1 MPTTRYAAL
10 KPAGRPQ
17 FPNSFHPSENS
28 DEQMSFRASFA
39 DLREFDRA
47 VFVVAAARFVNVF
60 GSGIVYPFAT
70 LYFYGEVGIAF
81 TLVGTGLFAN
91 SVATAGG
98 NVLGGYLA
106 DQYGR
111 KPVMV
116 ASMALSA
123 PTLAA
128 YALVTTAPAFIT
140 VATAAGLAAG
150 LFAPASQAMVADLTP
165 DADREQAYGLLKVAS
180 NAGFGSGFVV
190 GGVLFGIAQTAV
202 FVADGLTSG
211 VVAILLA
218 VALPRVATESGE
230 RDEAESNGSK
240 SAELAATL
248 REWSRAVT
256 QPTILAL
263 AVLNVGFA
271 IAYAQM
277 QSTVP
282 VFAEETFGLTSEQLG
297 TLYVLNPLVI
307 VVFQLPV
314 VSWIQ
319 LWRRTRGLVLSAGFW
334 AASFVAIIL
343 AHGAPFVLG
352 VGLVGAFLV
361 LRTVGEILHSPLI
374 TALASDIG
382 TVEERGSQL
391 SVLEVAKRL
400 GFGIGPVVG
409 GAFFDYGV
417 DALLWPALVVM
428 SLVLGVGV
436 LSLERRVTPAAN
448 GRGEGAD

>member
-1 MPTTRYAAL
+1 
-10 KPAGRPQ
+10 
-17 FPNSFHPSENS
+17 
-28 DEQMSFRASFA
+28 MSFRASLA
-39 DLREFDRA
+39 DLRAFDRA
-47 VFVVAAARFVNVF
+47 VFVVAAARFVNVL

-98 NVLGGYLA
+98 NLLGGYLA

-180 NAGFGSGFVV
+180 NAGFGSGFVI

-211 VVAILLA
+211 VVAVLLA
-218 VALPRVATESGE
+218 VALPRVAVGGESGE
-230 RDEAESNGSK
+230 MDESGESADAGAS
-240 SAELAATL
+240 LAATV

-271 IAYAQM
+271 VAYAQM

-297 TLYVLNPLVI
+297 TLYVLNPVVI

-319 LWRRTRGLVLSAGFW
+319 SWRRTRGLVLSAGFW

-343 AHGAPFVLG
+343 AHGASFSVG

-409 GAFFDYGV
+409 GAFFDYGAE
-417 DALLWPALVVM
+417 ALLWPSLVVM
-428 SLVLGVGV
+428 SLLLGVGV
-436 LSLERRVTPAAN
+436 LSLERRVSPAAN
-448 GRGEGAD
+448 GRGEVAD

>member
-1 MPTTRYAAL
+1 
-10 KPAGRPQ
+10 
-17 FPNSFHPSENS
+17 
-28 DEQMSFRASFA
+28 MSFRASLS
-39 DLREFDRA
+39 DLRAFDRA
-47 VFVVAAARFVNVF
+47 VFVVAAARFVNVL

-140 VATAAGLAAG
+140 VATAAGVAAG

-190 GGVLFGIAQTAV
+190 GGVLFGIARTAV

-218 VALPRVATESGE
+218 VALPRVATESDE

-314 VSWIQ
+314 VSWVQ
-319 LWRRTRGLVLSAGFW
+319 SWRRTRGLVLSAGFW

-343 AHGAPFVLG
+343 AGGAPFVLG

-361 LRTVGEILHSPLI
+361 LRTIGELLHSPLI

-409 GAFFDYGV
+409 GAFFDYGAE
-417 DALLWPALVVM
+417 ALLWPSLVVM
-428 SLVLGVGV
+428 SLLLGVGV

-448 GRGEGAD
+448 GRDEGAD

>member
-1 MPTTRYAAL
+1 
-10 KPAGRPQ
+10 
-17 FPNSFHPSENS
+17 
-28 DEQMSFRASFA
+28 MSFRASFA
-39 DLREFDRA
+39 DLQEFDRA
-47 VFVVAAARFVNVF
+47 VFVVAAARFVNVL

-98 NVLGGYLA
+98 NVFGGYLA

-111 KPVMV
+111 KPMMV

-165 DADREQAYGLLKVAS
+165 DTDREQAYGLLKVAS
-180 NAGFGSGFVV
+180 NAGFGSGFVI

-202 FVADGLTSG
+202 FVVDGLTSG
-211 VVAILLA
+211 VVAVLLA
-218 VALPRVATESGE
+218 VALPRVAAGNGELGANTSEKSVESDE
-230 RDEAESNGSK
+230 RTDATTP
-240 SAELAATL
+240 LAATI
-248 REWSRAVT
+248 REWTRAVT

-307 VVFQLPV
+307 VIFQLPV
-314 VSWIQ
+314 VSWVQ
-319 LWRRTRGLVLSAGFW
+319 SWRRTRGLVLSAGFW

-343 AHGAPFVLG
+343 AQGAPVLLG
-352 VGLVGAFLV
+352 VGLVGAFLI
-361 LRTVGEILHSPLI
+361 LRTIGEILHSPLI
-374 TALASDIG
+374 TALASDVG

-417 DALLWPALVVM
+417 QALLWPALVVM
-428 SLVLGVGV
+428 SLLLGVGV
-436 LSLERRVTPAAN
+436 LSLEQRVSPAAN
-448 GRGEGAD
+448 GRGEVAD

>member
-1 MPTTRYAAL
+1 
-10 KPAGRPQ
+10 
-17 FPNSFHPSENS
+17 
-28 DEQMSFRASFA
+28 MS
-39 DLREFDRA
+39 DLRGFDRA
-47 VFVVAAARFVNVF
+47 VFVVAAARFVNVL

-70 LYFYGEVGIAF
+70 LYFYGEVGIPF

-91 SVATAGG
+91 SVATAAGTL
-98 NVLGGYLA
+98 VGGYLA

-128 YALVTTAPAFIT
+128 YALVTTAPAFIA

-150 LFAPASQAMVADLTP
+150 LFAPASQAMIADLTP
-165 DADREQAYGLLKVAS
+165 DAERDEAYALLKVAS

-190 GGVLFGIAQTAV
+190 GGLLYGVAHTAV
-202 FVADGLTSG
+202 FVADGATSG
-211 VVAILLA
+211 GVAVLLA
-218 VALPRVATESGE
+218 VALPRVTDDERAETDESATDGE
-230 RDEAESNGSK
+230 EDAS
-240 SAELAATL
+240 LAATL
-248 REWSRAVT
+248 REWGRAVT

-263 AVLNVGFA
+263 ALLNVGFA
-271 IAYAQM
+271 VAYAQM

-282 VFAEETFGLTSEQLG
+282 VFAKLTFGLSSEQLG

-307 VVFQLPV
+307 VLFQLPM
-314 VSWIQ
+314 VSWVRS
-319 LWRRTRGLVLSAGFW
+319 WRRTRGLALSALFW
-334 AASFVAIIL
+334 AASFVAIVV
-343 AHGAPFVLG
+343 AHGAPVLLG

-361 LRTVGEILHSPLI
+361 LRTIGEILHAPLI
-374 TALASDIG
+374 TALASDVG

-417 DALLWPALVVM
+417 EALLWPALVGM
-428 SLVLGVGV
+428 CLLLGVGV
-436 LSLERRVTPAAN
+436 LSLERRVPGAAN
-448 GRGEGAD
+448 GRGHSESERPQ

>member
-1 MPTTRYAAL
+1 
-10 KPAGRPQ
+10 
-17 FPNSFHPSENS
+17 
-28 DEQMSFRASFA
+28 MSFRASFA

-47 VFVVAAARFVNVF
+47 VFVVAAARFVNVL

-98 NVLGGYLA
+98 NVVGGYLA
-106 DQYGR
+106 DRWGR

-116 ASMALSA
+116 TSMALSA

-128 YALVTTAPAFIT
+128 YALVTTAPGFIAA
-140 VATAAGLAAG
+140 ATAAGLAAG

-190 GGVLFGIAQTAV
+190 GGVLYGIAQTAV

-218 VALPRVATESGE
+218 VALPRVAAAGE
-230 RDEAESNGSK
+230 ETPAGAESS
-240 SAELAATL
+240 LAATL

-307 VVFQLPV
+307 VVFQMPAV
-314 VSWIQ
+314 AWVKA
-319 LWRRTRGLVLSAGFW
+319 WRRTRGLALSAGFW
-334 AASFVAIIL
+334 AASFVAIVL
-343 AHGAPFVLG
+343 AQGAPFLLG

-361 LRTVGEILHSPLI
+361 LRTVGEILHAPLI
-374 TALASDIG
+374 TALASDAG

-417 DALLWPALVVM
+417 EGLLWPALVGM
-428 SLVLGVGV
+428 SLLLGVGV
-436 LSLERRVTPAAN
+436 LSLERRVPPSAN
-448 GRGEGAD
+448 GRGEAADRGLDG

>member
-1 MPTTRYAAL
+1 
-10 KPAGRPQ
+10 
-17 FPNSFHPSENS
+17 
-28 DEQMSFRASFA
+28 MSFRATFA

-98 NVLGGYLA
+98 NVVGGYLA
-106 DQYGR
+106 DRYGR

-116 ASMALSA
+116 VSMALAA

-128 YALVTTAPAFIT
+128 YALVTTALSFI
-140 VATAAGLAAG
+140 VAATAAGLAVG
-150 LFAPASQAMVADLTP
+150 LFAPASQAMIADLT
-165 DADREQAYGLLKVAS
+165 ADENREQAYGLLKVAS

-190 GGVLFGIAQTAV
+190 GGLLYGITKTGV
-202 FVADGLTSG
+202 FVANGLTSG
-211 VVAILLA
+211 VVAVLLA
-218 VALPRVATESGE
+218 VALPRVAVGGNDGVEETGE
-230 RDEAESNGSK
+230 TAKTGKTGETRETPEATI
-240 SAELAATL
+240 AETL
-248 REWSRAVT
+248 REWGRAVT
-256 QPTILAL
+256 HPTILSL

-307 VVFQLPV
+307 VFFQLPV
-314 VSWIQ
+314 VSWVQ
-319 LWRRTRGLVLSAGFW
+319 SWRRTRGLALSVAFW
-334 AASFVAIIL
+334 AASFVAIVL
-343 AHGAPFVLG
+343 AHGAPFLLG

-361 LRTVGEILHSPLI
+361 LRTVGEILHAPLI
-374 TALASDIG
+374 TALASDVG

-391 SVLEVAKRL
+391 SVLEIAKRL

-409 GAFFDYGV
+409 GAFFDYGFE
-417 DALLWPALVVM
+417 ALLWPSLVVL
-428 SLVLGVGV
+428 SLLLGVGV
-436 LSLERRVTPAAN
+436 LSLERRVSPAVN
-448 GRGEGAD
+448 GQSEVVE

>member
-1 MPTTRYAAL
+1 
-10 KPAGRPQ
+10 
-17 FPNSFHPSENS
+17 
-28 DEQMSFRASFA
+28 MSFRSSLS
-39 DLREFDRA
+39 DLRGFDRA
-47 VFVVAAARFVNVF
+47 VFVVAAARFVNVL

-70 LYFYGEVGIAF
+70 LYFYGEVGIPF

-98 NVLGGYLA
+98 TLVGGYLA

-128 YALVTTAPAFIT
+128 YALVTTAPAFIV
-140 VATAAGLAAG
+140 VATAAGLATG
-150 LFAPASQAMVADLTP
+150 LFAPASQAMIADLTP
-165 DADREQAYGLLKVAS
+165 DADRDQAYALLKVAS

-190 GGVLFGIAQTAV
+190 GGLLYGVAHTAV
-202 FVADGLTSG
+202 FVADGATSG
-211 VVAILLA
+211 VVAVLLA
-218 VALPRVATESGE
+218 AALPRVASDGDIAVDDDTAT
-230 RDEAESNGSK
+230 DAEEDPS
-240 SAELAATL
+240 LAVTL
-248 REWSRAVT
+248 RQWSRAVT

-271 IAYAQM
+271 VAYAQM

-307 VVFQLPV
+307 VLFQLPV
-314 VSWIQ
+314 VSWVRS
-319 LWRRTRGLVLSAGFW
+319 WRRTRGLALSALFW
-334 AASFVAIIL
+334 AGSFVAIVF
-343 AHGAPFVLG
+343 AQGAPVLLG

-361 LRTVGEILHSPLI
+361 LRTIGEILHAPLV
-374 TALASDIG
+374 TALASDVG

-391 SVLEVAKRL
+391 SVLEIAKRL

-417 DALLWPALVVM
+417 ERLLWPALVGM
-428 SLVLGVGV
+428 SLLLGVGV
-436 LSLERRVTPAAN
+436 LSLERRLPAAAN
-448 GRGEGAD
+448 GRGHAESEGPQ

>member
-1 MPTTRYAAL
+1 
-10 KPAGRPQ
+10 
-17 FPNSFHPSENS
+17 
-28 DEQMSFRASFA
+28 MSFRASLS
-39 DLREFDRA
+39 DLRAFDRA
-47 VFVVAAARFVNVF
+47 VFVVAAARFVNVL

-98 NVLGGYLA
+98 NLLGGYLA

-123 PTLAA
+123 PTLGA
-128 YALVTTAPAFIT
+128 YALVTTAPGFIT
-140 VATAAGLAAG
+140 VATAAGFAAG

-165 DADREQAYGLLKVAS
+165 EADREQAYGLLKVAS

-211 VVAILLA
+211 IVAILLA
-218 VALPRVATESGE
+218 IALPRVAVGGESSEAVEG
-230 RDEAESNGSK
+230 DEADDA
-240 SAELAATL
+240 SASLAATV

-271 IAYAQM
+271 VAYAQM

-314 VSWIQ
+314 VSWVQ
-319 LWRRTRGLVLSAGFW
+319 SWRRTRGLVLSAGFW

-343 AHGAPFVLG
+343 AHGSPFVLG
-352 VGLVGAFLV
+352 IGLVGAFLV
-361 LRTVGEILHSPLI
+361 LRTIGEILHSPLI

-428 SLVLGVGV
+428 SLLLGVGV

>member
-1 MPTTRYAAL
+1 
-10 KPAGRPQ
+10 
-17 FPNSFHPSENS
+17 
-28 DEQMSFRASFA
+28 MSIRASLS

-98 NVLGGYLA
+98 NVVGGYLA
-106 DQYGR
+106 DRYGR

-116 ASMALSA
+116 VSMALAA

-128 YALVTTAPAFIT
+128 YALVTTALSFI
-140 VATAAGLAAG
+140 VAATAAGLAVG
-150 LFAPASQAMVADLTP
+150 LFAPASQAMIADLT
-165 DADREQAYGLLKVAS
+165 ADESREQAYGLLKVAS

-190 GGVLFGIAQTAV
+190 GGLLYGITKTGV
-202 FVADGLTSG
+202 FVANGLTSG
-211 VVAILLA
+211 VVAVLLA
-218 VALPRVATESGE
+218 VALPRVAVDGSERNES
-230 RDEAESNGSK
+230 DESAGTATIAE
-240 SAELAATL
+240 TL
-248 REWSRAVT
+248 REWGRAVT
-256 QPTILAL
+256 HPTILSL

-307 VVFQLPV
+307 VLFQLPV
-314 VSWIQ
+314 VSWVQ
-319 LWRRTRGLVLSAGFW
+319 SWRRTRGLALSAGFW
-334 AASFVAIIL
+334 AASFVALVL
-343 AHGAPFVLG
+343 AADASVLLG

-361 LRTVGEILHSPLI
+361 LRTVGEILHAPLI
-374 TALASDIG
+374 TALASDVG

-391 SVLEVAKRL
+391 SVLEIAKRL

-409 GAFFDYGV
+409 GAFFDYGIK
-417 DALLWPALVVM
+417 ALLWPSLVVL
-428 SLVLGVGV
+428 SLLLGVGV
-436 LSLERRVTPAAN
+436 LSLERRVSPAVN
-448 GRGEGAD
+448 GQSEVVE

>member
-1 MPTTRYAAL
+1 M
-10 KPAGRPQ
+10 
-17 FPNSFHPSENS
+17 F
-28 DEQMSFRASFA
+28 DSFA
-39 DLREFDRA
+39 GLREFDRA
-47 VFVVAAARFVNVF
+47 VFVVAAARFVNVL

-70 LYFYGEVGIAF
+70 LYFYGEVGIPF

-98 NVLGGYLA
+98 TLVGGYLA
-106 DQYGR
+106 DRYGR

-128 YALVTTAPAFIT
+128 YALVTSAPTF
-140 VATAAGLAAG
+140 VAVAAAAGLAAG

-190 GGVLFGIAQTAV
+190 GGLLYGVAHTAV

-211 VVAILLA
+211 VVAVLLA
-218 VALPRVATESGE
+218 VALPRVSGATEGE
-230 RDEAESNGSK
+230 ADSEAVESS
-240 SAELAATL
+240 LAATL

-271 IAYAQM
+271 VAYAQM
-277 QSTVP
+277 RSTVP
-282 VFAEETFGLTSEQLG
+282 VFAEQAFGLTSEQLG

-307 VVFQLPV
+307 VVFQMPV
-314 VSWIQ
+314 VSWVRS
-319 LWRRTRGLVLSAGFW
+319 WRRTRGLALSAVFW
-334 AASFVAIIL
+334 AASFVTIVL
-343 AHGAPFVLG
+343 AHGAPVLVG

-361 LRTVGEILHSPLI
+361 LRTVGEILHAPLI
-374 TALASDIG
+374 TALASDVG

-391 SVLEVAKRL
+391 SVLEIAKRL

-417 DALLWPALVVM
+417 EALLWPALVGM
-428 SLVLGVGV
+428 SLLLGVGV
-436 LSLERRVTPAAN
+436 LSLERRVSPAAN
-448 GRGEGAD
+448 GRGEAAD